1 MSRNVCAD
9 LRDRNGEPAHPTDT
23 GAKLPCCRLY
33 QRTHSQIFLN
43 SDIEYRHFYF
53 AGTPNLEETSD
64 QQNERYLSGA
74 MKTGCRAIMRCLE
87 AAEASVKDIDLLAV
101 CSGTGYVCPDLGSRP
116 IAHMGLKRT
125 VRRASIS
132 GLGCAGA
139 VPSLQR
145 AADFRARDCF

>member
-1 MSRNVCAD
+1 MYAQIRGIGTAN
-9 LRDRNGEPAHPTDT
+9 PPI
-23 GAKLPCCRLY
+23 RLTQEQSY
-33 QRTHSQIFLN
+33 HAVGYTSERIRKIFLN

-132 GLGCAGA
+132 G
-139 VPSLQR
+139 
-145 AADFRARDCF
+145 RARLRRRCSEFAACG